1 MVIRQ
6 IFNNNSTK
14 FKGLNMKKI
23 LYLLSI
29 AFFVLSINSC
39 EIDNYDGPDAT
50 IQGQILDPSGNPL
63 QFDQGQGSMKIKM
76 EELTWI
82 TQQGGKA
89 ITPTYLAVKQD
100 GSYINTKI
108 FTGKYKMT
116 PIEGAFFPYNEA
128 GDTVDISG
136 SVSKSFT
143 VTPYQNVEWVTEP
156 FINADGFIQAT
167 IRYTSNS
174 VDGVTA
180 PAPFKFRLFISPTQ
194 YVGAATF
201 DALLTNDEANVTTN
215 PITILSKAK
224 VPYPNRTYYV
234 RGGVNSNDAFKKYNY
249 TTIKTVVLQQ

>member
-1 MVIRQ
+1 
-6 IFNNNSTK
+6 
-14 FKGLNMKKI
+14 MKKI
-23 LYLLSI
+23 HYFLCM
-29 AFFVLSINSC
+29 AFFVLSIYSC

-50 IQGQILDPSGNPL
+50 IQGQILDPSGTPI
-63 QFDQGQGSMKIKM
+63 QFDQGQGNMKIKM

-82 TQQGGKA
+82 TQKGGNA

-108 FTGKYKMT
+108 FAGKYKMT
-116 PIEGAFFPYNEA
+116 PIEGAFYPYNEA

-167 IRYTSNS
+167 IRYTSNI

-201 DALLTNDEANVTTN
+201 DALLTADEANVTEN

-249 TTIKTVVLQQ
+249 TNIKTVVLQQ